1 MTSKKSALSANS
13 SMEYPLY
20 LKIPFSPSK
29 NVISLLQE
37 PVFLKPGWHYASLE
51 RIFIENRIYRDIEDQ
66 ETWPGVINAIDKGLQ
81 PHITHLKRGVTQ
93 DNR

>member
-37 PVFLKPGWHYASLE
+37 PVFLKPGS
-51 RIFIENRIYRDIEDQ
+51 I
-66 ETWPGVINAIDKGLQ
+66 V
-81 PHITHLKRGVTQ
+81 VTPPVT
-93 DNR
+93 DLRVLISIATSFSEPIKVGNSYF